1 MGFWIFMFIM
11 TLLVPFSLIF
21 MWYVCPRIKRVNGIM
36 GYRTSRSMMNQSTWD
51 FAQRVCARNSMKMFF
66 PTTILAVVI
75 MPFCQNKDNNTIG
88 WIGLGVTLTQ
98 LISYGIILFLTEKDL
113 KKEFDDRGKR
123 RASAP
128 DSNI

>member
-11 TLLVPFSLIF
+11 TLLVPLSLILV
-21 MWYVCPRIKRVNGIM
+21 WCVCPKVQNVNSII
-36 GYRTSRSMMNQSTWD
+36 GYRTSRSMRNQSTWD
-51 FAQRVCARNSMKMFF
+51 YAQKNCARYSLKMFF